1 MTPQDQPPL
10 APPQKQKSR
19 AMPWVVGC
27 CAALLLVAIVVGI
40 SGYAFYRLQN
50 ARTTNKNT
58 SDVSLGGETHT
69 AEQPEAS
76 ASPAESNSANSNQ
89 TPVAQGTHTFWETTA
104 QGMTGDAGTT
114 FTLVCP
120 SGGSLHSV
128 WGSDIYTEDSSIC
141 TAAVHAG
148 LITVERGGTVTI
160 ELRPGREVYGTS
172 QRNSVTTGAYGRFG
186 RSFVFKSEI
195 NSRAEKEADDVT
207 PIVWNTPA
215 SMLTYENG
223 KTYKFKC
230 PAGGKESTIWGTDV
244 YTADSSVC
252 TAAVHVGMI
261 KFESGG
267 TVTIE
272 LRPGESSYRGTLRN
286 SVKSNDYGAYAHS
299 FVLIRTRASE

>member
-1 MTPQDQPPL
+1 MTPQYQPPL
-10 APPQKQKSR
+10 GPPQKQKSR
-19 AMPWVVGC
+19 ALPWVVGC
-27 CAALLLVAIVVGI
+27 CAVLLLGAIVVGVG
-40 SGYAFYRLQN
+40 GYAFYRLRN
-50 ARTTNKNT
+50 ARTTNKTT
-58 SDVSLGGETHT
+58 SGVSPSDG
-69 AEQPEAS
+69 ADSNKQPEAS

-89 TPVAQGTHTFWETTA
+89 SPVAEGTRTAWETTA
-104 QGMTGDAGTT
+104 VGVTGDAGTT

-120 SGGSLHSV
+120 AGGSLHSV
-128 WGSDIYTEDSSIC
+128 WGSDIYTADSSIC

-172 QRNSVTTGAYGRFG
+172 QRNGVTTGVYGGFR
-186 RSFVFKSEI
+186 RSFVFKSET

-207 PIVWNTPA
+207 AVLWNTSA

-252 TAAVHVGMI
+252 TAAVHVGVI

-272 LRPGESSYRGTLRN
+272 LRPGQSSYQGTLRN
-286 SVKSNDYGAYAHS
+286 SVRSSDYGAYVRS
-299 FVLIRTRASE
+299 FVLK

>member
-27 CAALLLVAIVVGI
+27 CAVLLLVAIVVGI

-114 FTLVCP
+114 FTLACP

-128 WGSDIYTEDSSIC
+128 WGS
-141 TAAVHAG
+141 
-148 LITVERGGTVTI
+148 
-160 ELRPGREVYGTS
+160 
-172 QRNSVTTGAYGRFG
+172 
-186 RSFVFKSEI
+186 
-195 NSRAEKEADDVT
+195 
-207 PIVWNTPA
+207 
-215 SMLTYENG
+215 
-223 KTYKFKC
+223 
-230 PAGGKESTIWGTDV
+230 DV

>member
-1 MTPQDQPPL
+1 MTEEKILTKHPL
-10 APPQKQKSR
+10 GKSGKNISKQNYETLKKAILS
-19 AMPWVVGC
+19 
-27 CAALLLVAIVVGI
+27 ALRNKELTHTEL
-40 SGYAFYRLQN
+40 FNQL
-50 ARTTNKNT
+50 NKNLK
-58 SDVSLGGETHT
+58 SKFSGNISWYGETHT

-195 NSRAEKEADDVT
+195 NSR
-207 PIVWNTPA
+207 
-215 SMLTYENG
+215 
-223 KTYKFKC
+223 
-230 PAGGKESTIWGTDV
+230 
-244 YTADSSVC
+244 
-252 TAAVHVGMI
+252 
-261 KFESGG
+261 
-267 TVTIE
+267 
-272 LRPGESSYRGTLRN
+272 
-286 SVKSNDYGAYAHS
+286 
-299 FVLIRTRASE
+299 